1 MGKREYQIVI
11 FSLICAIASLAI
23 GMSRNATRPT
33 PTSPVL
39 DSDRLAN
46 LIASGALQKADRQ
59 TYRMML
65 SVLHKKNR
73 RLTRRDIAR
82 FPCGALAELD
92 RTWHQSSNGQ
102 LSFIEPYQRWK
113 TARGGGRY
121 QGPTAPLS
129 WNVVRSSQ
137 PSQNNCLGDREIGRS
152 ATPCLSGISLNIF
165 ERIESCKMAPYPS
178 RKASNLQNQ

>member
-1 MGKREYQIVI
+1 MGKREYQIVM

-23 GMSRNATRPT
+23 GIARNAARPT

-73 RLTRRDIAR
+73 RLTRRDLAR
-82 FPCGALAELD
+82 FPCDALAELD
-92 RTWHQSSNGQ
+92 RTWHRSSGGE
-102 LSFIEPYQRWK
+102 LGFIDQYRRWK
-113 TARGGGRY
+113 TLRGGGRSDA
-121 QGPTAPLS
+121 PIAPLS
-129 WNVVRSSQ
+129 WNVVGPFQ
-137 PSQNNCLGDREIGRS
+137 PSQNHCLGGGEMSHS

-165 ERIESCKMAPYPS
+165 ERIESCKMTPYPS
-178 RKASNLQNQ
+178 HKASNIMHK

>member
-23 GMSRNATRPT
+23 GMTRNATRST

-92 RTWHQSSNGQ
+92 RTWHRSSGGE
-102 LSFIEPYQRWK
+102 LGFIDQYQRWK
-113 TARGGGRY
+113 ILRGGGRY

-137 PSQNNCLGDREIGRS
+137 PSQNNCLGGGEMSRS

-165 ERIESCKMAPYPS
+165 ERMETCKMTPYPS
-178 RKASNLQNQ
+178 HKASNIIPK